1 MRSMSCT
8 ATINR
13 MKKLY
18 FILLI
23 LTAVILTACNTNSIP
38 TRAPEPT
45 PLAASTD
52 DSRTLYTVIPDSSSI
67 SFAVG
72 ETLKGVPITAVGS
85 TSYIDSRLLL
95 DMDNLAETIVAPIEI
110 DAASFRTDD
119 PNRDRAINKWLL
131 VSRAYPVIRF
141 TPTAVNNLSSTAE
154 IGTPITFE
162 IEGDLLLTTYT
173 QPVTFSVTATAVDEG
188 RIEGTAVGSILRDD
202 FKLRIPSAPGVAD
215 VGQTIAL
222 TFDFVALSD

>member
-1 MRSMSCT
+1 
-8 ATINR
+8 
-13 MKKLY
+13 
-18 FILLI
+18 
-23 LTAVILTACNTNSIP
+23 
-38 TRAPEPT
+38 
-45 PLAASTD
+45 
-52 DSRTLYTVIPDSSSI
+52 
-67 SFAVG
+67 
-72 ETLKGVPITAVGS
+72 
-85 TSYIDSRLLL
+85 
-95 DMDNLAETIVAPIEI
+95 MDNLAETIVAPIEI